1 MPELHKPPT
10 PALRW
15 VMVAGTGRAFGPQE
29 SKCWCANA
37 IGYRLGREGFGLVS
51 GGWPGV
57 DYIVASAFA
66 RGLQDGAPSVPLA
79 SRLLQVIP
87 AETYPDFRGG
97 HVVYVPRGPLEWL
110 EGLRY
115 ARAVVL
121 VGGEG
126 GTYETFI
133 FATQE
138 RVPVFPIAGTGGD
151 AARAFAE
158 IVGKWRAIA
167 PWGVRFGHFKAV
179 LETAIGSAGDA
190 EAVGAQTLEL
200 LNQQFRF
207 ADELNSAQRN
217 NVFFS
222 YAHEDRRW
230 LESVRAHLDVVPG
243 HRMTL
248 WDDSL
253 IKPGQWWNDEILQRL
268 IRSAAAVLLVT
279 PAFVRSSYIS
289 NHELPLLIRQH
300 RANITRLFWIPVEH
314 VPPGGLGELN
324 AINAVFDPERPLS
337 GLAPTEMNSVLRTV
351 ANAVVDHV
359 RAESAISEAERRAR
373 TAETA

>member
-1 MPELHKPPT
+1 MQEPHEPPT

-29 SKCWCANA
+29 NECWCAKA

-66 RGLQDGAPSVPLA
+66 RGLQDGAPGVPLS

-87 AETYPDFRGG
+87 ADTYPDFRGG
-97 HVVYVPRGPLEWL
+97 HLVPVARGPLEWI
-110 EGLRY
+110 EGLRH

-126 GTYETFI
+126 GTYETFV

-138 RVPVFPIAGTGGD
+138 RVPVFPVAGTGGD
-151 AARAFAE
+151 AAKAFQE
-158 IVGKWRAIA
+158 IIGKWREIG
-167 PWGVRFGHFKAV
+167 PWGVRSGHFKAV
-179 LETAIGSAGDA
+179 LETAIRSEGDA
-190 EAVGAQTLEL
+190 EVVGAQTLDL

-207 ADELNSAQRN
+207 ADELNSAERN

-230 LESVRAHLDVVPG
+230 LNSVRAHLDVVPG
-243 HRMTL
+243 HRVTL

-253 IKPGQWWNDEILQRL
+253 IKPGQWWDDEILRRL
-268 IRSAAAVLLVT
+268 ISSAASVLLVT

-289 NHELPLLIRQH
+289 DHELPLLIRQH

-314 VPPGGLGELN
+314 VSPDGLGELR
-324 AINAVFDPERPLS
+324 AINAAIDPERPLCS
-337 GLAPTEMNSVLRTV
+337 LAPTEMNSAIRTI

-373 TAETA
+373 MAETA